1 MEKFAPPGIVPCMPH
16 PLYDRNYF
24 LLNTSNFLYSLYAT
38 MFIFLPAFLYTLSI
52 REGQIGLIMATGT
65 LVSVSLKPVNGLF
78 VDRGGRTAFLI
89 SGALLASASTIPWL
103 FVREGGAHLFAI
115 RIFQGAAYSFF
126 ATASYAYIAAAAP
139 ADRRG
144 EALGVFGLSF
154 FIPTALGG
162 WLGEWMIGKAGFH
175 GLFLSAVV
183 IAFLAGL
190 LPLGMSEPKR
200 SSHLPV
206 ASLLD
211 FLSRRYFIPNSAA
224 FLFGIAYGS
233 IFTFLPVFLLIR
245 RISSI
250 GVFVVAYALTVV
262 GTRTLGRKLSDRLP
276 RERLSLLSL
285 LLLGMGILSIP
296 FVGGPVGLVFVAVVS
311 GTGHGFLFPSLSA
324 LILDRAGK
332 EKGGMAMAMFTGA
345 FDMGLVVGA
354 AAFGFVA
361 EHLGYRTMFFSAAGF
376 TVAGAVFFFTQDP
389 SFRRASPRGPGP

>member
-1 MEKFAPPGIVPCMPH
+1 MSR
-16 PLYDRNYF
+16 PLYDRNYL

-38 MFIFLPAFLYTLSI
+38 MFIFLPAFLYKLSI

-78 VDRGGRTAFLI
+78 VDRGGRTAFLV
-89 SGALLASASTIPWL
+89 SGALLASASTVPWL
-103 FVREGGAHLFAI
+103 FVREAGAHLFAI

-139 ADRRG
+139 PDRRG
-144 EALGVFGLSF
+144 EALGIFGLSF

-162 WLGEWMIGKAGFH
+162 WLGELVIGSAGFH
-175 GLFLSAVV
+175 GLFLSASV

-190 LPLGMSEPKR
+190 FPLGMEEPAR

-206 ASLLD
+206 NSLLD
-211 FLSRRYFIPNSAA
+211 FLSRSYFIPNSAA
-224 FLFGIAYGS
+224 FLFGTAFGS

-245 RISSI
+245 KISTI
-250 GVFVVAYALTVV
+250 GVFVVVYALTVV
-262 GTRTLGRKLSDRLP
+262 ATRTLGRKLSDRLP
-276 RERLSLLSL
+276 RERLCLVSL
-285 LLLGMGILSIP
+285 LLLAAGILFIP
-296 FVGGPVGLVFVAVVS
+296 FAAGHAGLSLVAAVT

-324 LILDRAGK
+324 LILDRAGA

-345 FDMGLVVGA
+345 FDMGLVAGA

-361 EHLGYRTMFFSAAGF
+361 EYFGYRTMFISAAAS
-376 TVAGAVFFFTQDP
+376 TAVGALFFFTQDP
-389 SFRRASPRGPGP
+389 AFRKALPPGPAR